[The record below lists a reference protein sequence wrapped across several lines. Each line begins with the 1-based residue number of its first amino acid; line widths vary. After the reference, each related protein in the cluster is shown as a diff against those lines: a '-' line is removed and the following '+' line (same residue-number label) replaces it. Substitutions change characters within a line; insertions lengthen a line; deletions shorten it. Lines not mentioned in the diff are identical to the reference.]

1 MPVDN
6 LVHQIKEGSEVPY
19 DVLRNFVSYLQKN
32 NSMSTL
38 TLKQWVVT
46 AKSFLEYHDIDISP
60 RRFKLKVKFPKVVK
74 KEKEAIGKEDIIEL
88 LNACSDIR
96 LKTYL
101 MLLAAAGF
109 RALKALSIR
118 NCDCD
123 FDADPAKVLSEENIL
138 KQG

>member
-1 MPVDN
+1 MSKSTAREYRFRLQYFSRFTSKEYKMTVDN

-46 AKSFLEYHDIDISP
+46 AKNFLEYHVIDISP

-74 KEKEAIGKEDIIEL
+74 KEKEALSKEDIIEL

-96 LKTYL
+96 LK
-101 MLLAAAGF
+101 F
-109 RALKALSIR
+109 
-118 NCDCD
+118 
-123 FDADPAKVLSEENIL
+123 IL
-138 KQG
+138 CF